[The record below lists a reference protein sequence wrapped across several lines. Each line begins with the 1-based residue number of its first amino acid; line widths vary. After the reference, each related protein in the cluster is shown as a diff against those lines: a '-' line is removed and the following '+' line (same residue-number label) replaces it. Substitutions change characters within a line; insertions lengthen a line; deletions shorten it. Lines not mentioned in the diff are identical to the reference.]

1 MDTTQTSAQLRTI
14 GRIVLACGLLAA
26 AIVYWVLSRS
36 AASGDAFVHTR
47 TSDNEMTRVMGHF
60 GLMMTDWQA
69 WLTSPAGRGVEVVAV
84 SGLLAAYFFRVAS
97 VQDAE
102 ERDRERDGG

>member
-14 GRIVLACGLLAA
+14 GRIVLACGLFAA
-26 AIVYWVLSRS
+26 AIVYWLLSRS
-36 AASGDAFVHTR
+36 AAADDAFVHTR

-69 WLTSPAGRGVEVVAV
+69 WLASPTGRSLEVMAV

-102 ERDRERDGG
+102 QRDRDRNVG